1 MNYFSKITIPKNKFI
16 KLNIVLIDKPHII
29 LPKNVNNRHP
39 KNNISIL
46 SLSLI
51 LINSININTEFAKQ
65 NKNILVILSL
75 L

>member
-1 MNYFSKITIPKNKFI
+1 MNYFSKITMPKNKFI
-16 KLNIVLIDKPHII
+16 KLNMVLIDKPHII
-29 LPKNVNNRHP
+29 FPKNVNNRQP

-46 SLSLI
+46 SLSMI

-65 NKNILVILSL
+65 NKNTLVILSL